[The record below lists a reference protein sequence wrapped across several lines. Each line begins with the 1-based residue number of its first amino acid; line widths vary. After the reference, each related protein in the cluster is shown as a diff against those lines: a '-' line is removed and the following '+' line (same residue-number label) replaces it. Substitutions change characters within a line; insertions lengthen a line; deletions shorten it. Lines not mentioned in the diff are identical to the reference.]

1 MQRSLIERSQSIV
14 DLPFSYKLTIPDIVQ
29 SDYVFENSKYFS
41 EDGLNDNNENNIK
54 ATHPGKKKFY
64 NFKKFSSSLF
74 I

>member
-41 EDGLNDNNENNIK
+41 KDGLNDNNENNIK
-54 ATHPGKKKFY
+54 ATHPGKKKFS
-64 NFKKFSSSLF
+64 NFKKFSLSLF